1 MDLQTRKISFIQE
14 FLNFQSEEII
24 LRFEKLLKREKNR
37 ITSNKLE
44 PMTLEEFNERID
56 TSIEDSNNDRVTEAN
71 ELLSEIKK
79 SSYIIESRTRSLANK
94 H

>member
-14 FLNFQSEEII
+14 FLNLQSEEII
-24 LRFEKLLKREKNR
+24 LRFEKLLKKEKNR

-56 TSIEDSNNDRVTEAN
+56 ASMEDSNNERVTESN
-71 ELLSEIKK
+71 ELLSEIEKWG
-79 SSYIIESRTRSLANK
+79 
-94 H
+94 

>member
-79 SSYIIESRTRSLANK
+79 SS
-94 H
+94 

>member
-56 TSIEDSNNDRVTEAN
+56 TSIEDSNNDRVIEAN

-79 SSYIIESRTRSLANK
+79 SS
-94 H
+94 

>member
-24 LRFEKLLKREKNR
+24 LRFENLLKKEKKK
-37 ITSNKLE
+37 ITSDKLE
-44 PMTLEEFNERID
+44 PMTLEEFNRRID

-71 ELLSEIKK
+71 ELLSEIEKWG
-79 SSYIIESRTRSLANK
+79 
-94 H
+94 

>member
-24 LRFEKLLKREKNR
+24 LRFEKLLKKEKNR

-44 PMTLEEFNERID
+44 PMTIEEFNERIN
-56 TSIEDSNNDRVTEAN
+56 TSMEDSNNERVTEAN
-71 ELLSEIKK
+71 QLLSEIEKWG
-79 SSYIIESRTRSLANK
+79 
-94 H
+94 

>member
-24 LRFEKLLKREKNR
+24 LRFEKLLKKEKNR

-56 TSIEDSNNDRVTEAN
+56 TSMEDSNNERVTEAN
-71 ELLSEIKK
+71 ELLSEIEKWG
-79 SSYIIESRTRSLANK
+79 
-94 H
+94 